1 MPANS
6 LNTVDRKRSEASLW
20 WWGFSSAAG
29 ACLVLFGVHLALWD
43 VHPGTT
49 LGMSYG
55 IAATIFMVGAAVYG
69 ARRRTMRFASR
80 RGLGR
85 SRAWLWFHLY
95 GGGLFLLLV
104 LMHSGFA
111 LPVGAL
117 NWGLWGL
124 SLWTAASGL
133 GGLALQRWIPR
144 VLASGL
150 STEVNYDRTRELTAD
165 VRQRAEKLAESCDD
179 SVRALFRKT
188 VAPVLAAPR
197 RRLIFFLDPT
207 GGIQA
212 RLAPFRYLEDRLP
225 PGERQKLGEL
235 ERLFR
240 AKLEI
245 DAHYTLQRALRSWLY
260 FHAPPSILLL
270 ALVAVHVFTVL
281 YY

>member
-6 LNTVDRKRSEASLW
+6 LSTVDRKRSEATAW
-20 WWGFSSAAG
+20 WWGFAVTAS
-29 ACLVLFGVHLALWD
+29 ACLALFVVHFALWN

-55 IAATIFMVGAAVYG
+55 IAATVFLVGAAVYG

-85 SRAWLWFHLY
+85 SRAWLYFHLY

-111 LPVGAL
+111 LPVGTL
-117 NWGLWGL
+117 NWGLWAL

-133 GGLALQRWIPR
+133 AGLMLQRWIPR

-150 STEVNYDRTRELTAD
+150 STEVNYDRICELTDD
-165 VRQRAEKLAESCDD
+165 VRQRAGKLAESCDD
-179 SVRALFRKT
+179 SVRALYKKT
-188 VAPVLAAPR
+188 VAPALEAPER
-197 RRLIFFLDPT
+197 GLIFFLDPT

-212 RLAPFRYLEDRLP
+212 RLAPFRYLEGRLP
-225 PGERQKLGEL
+225 PGERQKLNEL

-245 DAHYTLQRALRSWLY
+245 DAHYTLQRALRGWLY

-270 ALVAVHVFTVL
+270 ALVAIHVFTVL